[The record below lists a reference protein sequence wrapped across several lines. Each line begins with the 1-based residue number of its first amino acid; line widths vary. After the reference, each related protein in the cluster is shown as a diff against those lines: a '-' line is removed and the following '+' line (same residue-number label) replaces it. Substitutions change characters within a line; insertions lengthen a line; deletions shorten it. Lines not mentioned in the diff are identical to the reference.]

1 MKKCHDLMAFGW
13 RKTQQ
18 VSWFHADPGQC
29 YWADVSWLQE
39 SLVLT
44 RCNWI
49 ITALPGI
56 DDQTSVAEN
65 ARRQRWSS
73 PGDAPNVTQWRF
85 AHREKHIST
94 SPMDNTAMSVPQS
107 EQAQI
112 RKLGTRFTFSRNFCT
127 QKMMLPKS
135 SSMIIREVG
144 FSFFYSPQ
152 VVIQC
157 CCLLLEALSK
167 LLP

>member
-1 MKKCHDLMAFGW
+1 
-13 RKTQQ
+13 
-18 VSWFHADPGQC
+18 
-29 YWADVSWLQE
+29 
-39 SLVLT
+39 
-44 RCNWI
+44 
-49 ITALPGI
+49 
-56 DDQTSVAEN
+56 
-65 ARRQRWSS
+65 
-73 PGDAPNVTQWRF
+73 
-85 AHREKHIST
+85 
-94 SPMDNTAMSVPQS
+94 MSVPQS

-112 RKLGTRFTFSRNFCT
+112 RKLGTRFTFLRNFCT
-127 QKMMLPKS
+127 QKVMLPKS